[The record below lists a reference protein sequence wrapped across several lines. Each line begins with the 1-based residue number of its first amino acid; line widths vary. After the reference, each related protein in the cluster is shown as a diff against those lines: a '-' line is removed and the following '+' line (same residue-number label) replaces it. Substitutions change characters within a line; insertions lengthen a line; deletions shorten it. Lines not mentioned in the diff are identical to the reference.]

1 VGQAHFQATILVL
14 VAVVASEVLEDLA
27 MGLGVEVDLVWVEL
41 EQFQAKSGI
50 ASPEL
55 VAAVEVFV
63 A

>member
-1 VGQAHFQATILVL
+1 VGQAHFQTTILVL

-27 MGLGVEVDLVWVEL
+27 MGLEVKVDLVWVGL
-41 EQFQAKSGI
+41 EQFQAKSEI